1 MVRGSTPRLGPARMS
16 GEANGAMPPQQPRYP
31 NNIKVLQRQK
41 GWAPKKVADAAGI
54 NIATYYGLQRGRLP
68 LTQERAQALAQV
80 LECTVA
86 ELAGS
91 TTPLPTTEQ
100 LRRRHDKPAITDAA
114 VLKRQLNNADLKK
127 LIEAAL
133 QVPEGK
139 RGAAVNL
146 LRSFI
151 EALD

>member
-1 MVRGSTPRLGPARMS
+1 MS
-16 GEANGAMPPQQPRYP
+16 EANGAASPPQPRYP
-31 NNIKVLQRQK
+31 NNLKVLQRQK
-41 GWAPKKVADAAGI
+41 GYAPKKVADAAGI
-54 NIATYYGLQRGRLP
+54 NIATYYGIQRGRLP
-68 LTQERAQALAQV
+68 LTQERAAALARV
-80 LECTVA
+80 LECTTA

-91 TTPLPTTEQ
+91 AVPLPAAAD
-100 LRRRHDKPAITDAA
+100 LKRRRDKPAITDAA
-114 VLKRQLNNADLKK
+114 ALKRQLHNADLKK